1 MTEPSIAETGK
12 QQKYWLPTPTVLIG
26 LWLTFF
32 VIVIVQL
39 TVPTKVGFQPEH
51 VQFAGAFGDAFGV
64 LSSLMATIA
73 ALGAWETVRQ
83 QRNEASERARESQK
97 TVFNEK
103 FFSLLSHLN
112 GLVDGTDIDVKRN
125 NERVVRE
132 GRDAFRSML
141 TTLRKKIPPG
151 LEPISLGKIQKRYL
165 EFYHDKEN
173 DLGHYFRTVYVI
185 CKMIVDE
192 QDHID
197 KNSYFRILRSQLSN
211 SEMLFLLYNC
221 SVGYGGKKFLPII
234 NDYSL
239 FQNLRFSSTSNV
251 WETKFLKP
259 LYEARAFASDTGDD
273 DPIDHGGLVS
283 PVSVIE

>member
-1 MTEPSIAETGK
+1 MTQTSIGESARPK
-12 QQKYWLPTPTVLIG
+12 IRWLPTPSVLIG
-26 LWLTFF
+26 VWLVFF
-32 VIVIVQL
+32 VIVLVQL
-39 TVPTKVGFQPEH
+39 SVPSIVGFQPDR

-112 GLVDGTDIDVKRN
+112 GLVDGTDIDVRKN

-151 LEPISLGKIQKRYL
+151 LEPISLAKIQKRYL
-165 EFYHDKEN
+165 DFYHEKEN
-173 DLGHYFRTVYVI
+173 DLGHYFRTIYVI

-239 FQNLRFSSTSNV
+239 FQNLRFSNTGSV
-251 WETKFLKP
+251 WEEALLKP
-259 LYEARAFASDTGDD
+259 LYDPRAFASDTGDD
-273 DPIDHGGLVS
+273 EPIDYGGLS
-283 PVSVIE
+283 SRE